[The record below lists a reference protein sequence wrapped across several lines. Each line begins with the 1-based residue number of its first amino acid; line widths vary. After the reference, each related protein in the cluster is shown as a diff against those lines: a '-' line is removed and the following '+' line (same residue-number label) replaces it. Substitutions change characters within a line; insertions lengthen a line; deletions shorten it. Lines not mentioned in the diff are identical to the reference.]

1 MAKDFFKWLIIIFI
15 GLWIVWFFTGGPER
29 QTSQGGTFI
38 EPVTPFDTQWKTY
51 GKKITIITET
61 TKTDETQQIRN
72 SFETAQGIAGVSFYK
87 DKVFLKKGL
96 ANYSDPNSEYV
107 IIETDKNN
115 SGRIGVSDW
124 SIESVMTGEK
134 IYIGKATYLPYSSK
148 VNTLESV
155 FLSSG
160 DKIYLTTGRSPIGT
174 SFRTNL
180 CTGYFEQFQNFSPA
194 LKKECPLPE
203 DEASFITVGPNS
215 YNDEC
220 IDLVEDIPRCEIN
233 TKTLRAGLQ
242 YECQTYIA
250 NTNYNSCVDIHKN
263 EEDFYK
269 DEWRIF
275 LNRDTELWKN
285 SRETLRLLDAE
296 GKIVDTI
303 TY

>member
-1 MAKDFFKWLIIIFI
+1 MAKDFFKWLIIIFV
-15 GLWIVWFFTGGPER
+15 GLWIVWFFTGGPDR
-29 QTSQGGTFI
+29 YTSKGGTFI
-38 EPVTPFDTQWKTY
+38 EPITPFDTQWKTY
-51 GKKITIITET
+51 GKKITVITET
-61 TKTDETQQIRN
+61 TKTDESQQIRTD
-72 SFETAQGIAGVSFYK
+72 FEKAQGLAGVSFYK

-96 ANYSDPNSEYV
+96 ANYSDSDSEYL

-115 SGRIGVSDW
+115 TGRIGVSDW
-124 SIESVMTGEK
+124 SIESIMTGEK

-148 VNTLESV
+148 VNTLESI
-155 FLSSG
+155 FLSPG
-160 DKIYLTTGRSPIGT
+160 EKIYLTTGRSPIGT

-220 IDLVEDIPRCEIN
+220 IDLVKDIPRCEIN

-250 NTNYNSCVDIHKN
+250 NINYNNCVDIHKN
-263 EEDFYK
+263 EENFYK
-269 DEWRIF
+269 DEWRIY
-275 LNRDTELWKN
+275 LNRETELWKN
-285 SRETLRLLDAE
+285 SRETLRLFDAE
-296 GKIVDTI
+296 GKVVDTI